1 MNTNRGLLL
10 ALFLVGAFFLC
21 VCAVLAGAAA
31 IRLQN
36 QRGVLGLP
44 SSAPST
50 VMPSP
55 SPTRETARTRPTP
68 PSSPPS
74 QTPQQ
79 PLPNDLEIA
88 RALSRVVNRVA
99 KQVSPSVVNITVDV
113 GSDILGGT
121 GQGSGFVIDKEGHI
135 VTNNHVV
142 EEARSITVRFQDSTE
157 VKAEVVGTDP
167 DSDLAVI
174 RVDVDPEVLKPV
186 ELGDSDALK
195 VGDWVIAIGNP
206 FGFEGSVTFG
216 IVSATGRAVR
226 GVTGRGFS
234 LPNLIQTDAAIN
246 PGNSGGPLV
255 DIEGRVVGVNTLIF
269 SQTPM
274 ANSGVGFAIPVNTV
288 KRVVPA
294 LIEEGSFQHPFI
306 GISGLEVT
314 PTLAEQLDLPVDH
327 GVLVVEVFED
337 SGADKAGLR
346 AGTREVTLP
355 DGEVV
360 PADGDVIIAID
371 GREVRTFEDL
381 VNYLDTRSVGDT
393 ITLTIVRD
401 GQTMDV
407 EVTLGPRPTELP

>member
-1 MNTNRGLLL
+1 MRTNRGVVL
-10 ALFLVGAFFLC
+10 ATLLVGVFFLC
-21 VCAVLAGAAA
+21 VCAVLVGAAA
-31 IRLQN
+31 VRL
-36 QRGVLGLP
+36 RGEQGLLSLP
-44 SSAPST
+44 ERAT
-50 VMPSP
+50 ATAT
-55 SPTRETARTRPTP
+55 PTREQVGVRPTP
-68 PSSPPS
+68 PPP
-74 QTPQQ
+74 QEETQQAPQQ
-79 PLPNDLEIA
+79 PLPGDLEIA
-88 RALSRVVNRVA
+88 RALSRVVHNVA
-99 KQVSPSVVNITVDV
+99 QRVSPSVVNITVDV

-142 EEARSITVRFQDSTE
+142 EGATSIIVRFQDGTE
-157 VKAEVVGTDP
+157 TRAEVVGTDP
-167 DSDLAVI
+167 DADLAVI
-174 RVDVDPEVLKPV
+174 RVDVDPDVLVPV
-186 ELGDSDALK
+186 ELGDSDTLQ

-226 GVTGRGFS
+226 GMTGRGFS

-327 GVLVVEVFED
+327 GVLVVEVFEG

-355 DGEVV
+355 DGEVI
-360 PADGDVIIAID
+360 PADGDIIIAID
-371 GREVRTFEDL
+371 GREVRTFTDL
-381 VNYLDTRSVGDT
+381 VNYLDTLNVGDT

-401 GQTMDV
+401 GRTMDV
-407 EVTLGPRPTELP
+407 EVTLGPRPSDLP

>member
-1 MNTNRGLLL
+1 MNTNRGLFL
-10 ALFLVGAFFLC
+10 ALFLVGIFFLC

-31 IRLQN
+31 LRLQN
-36 QRGVLGLP
+36 QQGVLSLP
-44 SSAPST
+44 GSAPST

-79 PLPNDLEIA
+79 PLPDDLEIA

-99 KQVSPSVVNITVDV
+99 TRVSPSVVNITVDV
-113 GSDILGGT
+113 GNDILGGT

-142 EEARSITVRFQDSTE
+142 EGARSIIVRFQDGTE
-157 VKAEVVGTDP
+157 VEAEIVGTDP

-186 ELGDSDALK
+186 ELGDSGALQ

-274 ANSGVGFAIPVNTV
+274 ANSGVGFAIPVETV

-294 LIEEGSFQHPFI
+294 LIEKGSFEHPFI
-306 GISGLEVT
+306 GISGLELT
-314 PTLAEQLDLPVDH
+314 PTLAEQLGLDIDY
-327 GVLVVEVFED
+327 GVLVVEVFEG

-371 GREVRTFEDL
+371 GREVRKFEDL

-393 ITLTIVRD
+393 ITLTIVRE

-407 EVTLGPRPTELP
+407 EVTLGPRPSELP